1 MKLLFKNLR
10 YEEVILLKK
19 KINKIIKLILGKD
32 DDPFGNSC
40 LIL

>member
-1 MKLLFKNLR
+1 MNLPFKNLH
-10 YEEVILLKK
+10 YEEIILFKK
-19 KINKIIKLILGKD
+19 KIHKIIKLIMGKD